1 MEISDPSLIP
11 ITRYWK
17 QTNKIINTRVATGTG
32 QLGWLLISM
41 ESSDRRKT
49 ELFGRVFSVNS
60 RLDGP
65 AVNFDVILGNRK
77 RVTIGN
83 SQHFSNKI
91 DSSDAFGDR
100 MFDLNRGILCNH
112 CKITLTLPEDEYSS
126 PRNKSF
132 SESRPRIQRFQ
143 LSCIRQL
150 EPNHMPCNIYS

>member
-11 ITRYWK
+11 ITRYSK
-17 QTNKIINTRVATGTG
+17 RTNKIINTWVATGTG

-49 ELFGRVFSVNS
+49 ELFGRVFSVNA
-60 RLDGP
+60 RFDGP
-65 AVNFDVILGNRK
+65 AVYFYVILSDRK
-77 RVTIGN
+77 WVTISN

-100 MFDLNRGILCNH
+100 MFDLNWGILCYH
-112 CKITLTLPEDEYSS
+112 CKITSSIPEDEYSS

-132 SESRPRIQRFQ
+132 SESRPRIRRFQ

-150 EPNHMPCNIYS
+150 EPNHTPCNSY